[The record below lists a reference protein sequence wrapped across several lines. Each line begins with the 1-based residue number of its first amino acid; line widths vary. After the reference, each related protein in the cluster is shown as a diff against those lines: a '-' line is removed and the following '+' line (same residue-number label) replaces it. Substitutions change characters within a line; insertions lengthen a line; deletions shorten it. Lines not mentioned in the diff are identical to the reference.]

1 MKIEF
6 RLNEMILEG
15 YVNVTDR
22 DSKILSSPRGKFVE
36 RIEAGAFGKALES
49 NDNIKLTLNH
59 LKVLG
64 STKTGEVELMEDV
77 IGLKAAA
84 TITDPETI
92 DLAKRGKL
100 KGWSFSMN
108 VNKDNWTD
116 TGKGYQERSV
126 QDLNLLEVSILNHE
140 PAYKGTSIK
149 IIPERLEVSS
159 VRKWNSKTPE
169 MLRAEMQAAMMN
181 QLMVLE
187 AQAILRAHGRTGKMR
202 TQNQL
207 LLEEIARLRTGGKT

>member
-36 RIEAGAFGKALES
+36 RIESGAFGKALKS

-92 DLAKRGKL
+92 DLAKQGKL

-149 IIPERLEVSS
+149 IIPERLEVSN

-169 MLRAEMQAAMMN
+169 TLRAEMQAAMMN

-207 LLEEIARLRTGGKT
+207 LLEEIARLRSAGTK